1 MNKAIAY
8 LLIVI
13 GLALMCF
20 AFTGMYQT
28 FVNKKPVAQMITA
41 QPLSVKTQAGIVEL
55 DSVSIVQTLNISLFA
70 FFMMF
75 LVFLGGHIIGIG
87 NNMLKT
93 ERICATLEKLRK
105 EDVLEHEKDIK
116 KL

>member
-8 LLIVI
+8 LVIVI

-28 FVNKKPVAQMITA
+28 FVNKKPVAQLIST
-41 QPLSVKTQAGIVEL
+41 QPLSVTTQAGVVEL
-55 DSVSIVQTLNISLFA
+55 DSTAIVQTLNISLFV

-87 NNMLKT
+87 NNLLKT
-93 ERICATLEKLRK
+93 ERICQTLEKMRK
-105 EDVLEHEKDIK
+105 EEILDNEKDIK

>member
-1 MNKAIAY
+1 MHKITAY

-28 FVNKKPVAQMITA
+28 FVNKKPVAQIIAA
-41 QPLSVKTQAGIVEL
+41 QPLSVNTQNGRIEL
-55 DSVSIVQTLNISLFA
+55 DGASIVQTLNISLFA

-75 LVFLGGHIIGIG
+75 LVFLGSHIIGIG

-93 ERICATLEKLRK
+93 ERICQTLEKLRK
-105 EDVLEHEKDIK
+105 EDVTSHEKDIK